1 MESHSRKDVESACPR
16 FCWPLDSMGFPWFS
30 MVFRKSPGGLCLV
43 SWGWLP
49 DSSDNDQTLQHSWG
63 FVNQLSLSNEE
74 KQHQGAFHR
83 KGLDS

>member
-1 MESHSRKDVESACPR
+1 MSSRHVQNSAGR
-16 FCWPLDSMGFPWFS
+16 WILWVFHGFPWFS

-63 FVNQLSLSNEE
+63 FINQLSLSMKKSNT
-74 KQHQGAFHR
+74 
-83 KGLDS
+83 KGLSTGRG